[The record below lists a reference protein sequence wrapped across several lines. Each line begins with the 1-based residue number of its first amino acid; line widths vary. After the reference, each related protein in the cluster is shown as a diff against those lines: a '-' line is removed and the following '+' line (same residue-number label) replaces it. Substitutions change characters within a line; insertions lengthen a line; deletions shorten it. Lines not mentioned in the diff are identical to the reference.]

1 MSDKFRIDGT
11 EIKTPTDYKPVF
23 ATTSTEDS
31 DRTQDLIMHNTPMGT
46 IAGYDM
52 TWKSL
57 KSDEISTILNLMMNK
72 PSFSFHHRDPRNASG
87 WSDADFYASN
97 FNMGA
102 QRLGEREG
110 ELWSD
115 LSINV
120 RAIYPI
126 GTSGGTS
133 GGSSP

>member
-1 MSDKFRIDGT
+1 MGERFSIDGT
-11 EIKTPTDYKPVF
+11 VIKTPDSYKPVF

-57 KSDEISTILNLMMNK
+57 KSDEISNILNLMMNK
-72 PSFSFHHRDPRNASG
+72 SKFSFHHRDPRNASG

-97 FNMGA
+97 FNMAA

-115 LSINV
+115 LTINV
-120 RAIYPI
+120 RSIYPV
-126 GTSGGTS
+126 
-133 GGSSP
+133 

>member
-1 MSDKFRIDGT
+1 MNERFSINGT
-11 EIKTPTDYKPVF
+11 TIKTPDSYKPVF
-23 ATTSTEDS
+23 ATTSTEDT
-31 DRTQDLIMHNTPMGT
+31 DRTQDLVMHNTPLGT

-57 KSDEISTILNLMMNK
+57 KSSEISAILNLMMNK

-87 WSDADFYASN
+87 WSTADFYASN
-97 FNMGA
+97 FNMSA
-102 QRLGEREG
+102 QRLGEQTG

-120 RAIYPI
+120 RSIYPV
-126 GTSGGTS
+126 
-133 GGSSP
+133 

>member
-1 MSDKFRIDGT
+1 MGDKFSIDGT
-11 EIKTPTDYKPVF
+11 EIKTPDTYKPVF

-46 IAGYDM
+46 IAGYDL

-57 KSDEISTILNLMMNK
+57 KSSEISTILTLMMNK
-72 PSFSFHHRDPRNASG
+72 PSFQFHHRDPRVASG
-87 WSDADFYASN
+87 WSTAAFYASN
-97 FNMGA
+97 FNMSA

-115 LSINV
+115 LAINV
-120 RAIYPI
+120 RSIYPV
-126 GTSGGTS
+126 
-133 GGSSP
+133 

>member
-1 MSDKFRIDGT
+1 MGDKFSIDGV
-11 EIKTPTDYKPVF
+11 EIKSPEVYKPVF
-23 ATTSTEDS
+23 STTSTEDS

-52 TWKSL
+52 TWKQLTSQ
-57 KSDEISTILNLMMNK
+57 EIATILNAMMNK
-72 PSFSFHHRDPRNASG
+72 PSFSFHHRDPRDESG
-87 WSDADFYASN
+87 WADADFYASN

-102 QRLGEREG
+102 QRLGERTG

-120 RAIYPI
+120 RSIYPV
-126 GTSGGTS
+126 
-133 GGSSP
+133 

>member
-1 MSDKFRIDGT
+1 MAREHFSIDGT
-11 EIKTPTDYKPVF
+11 TIKTPDSYKPVF

-46 IAGYDM
+46 IVGYDL

-57 KSDEISTILNLMMNK
+57 KSSEISTILNLMMNK
-72 PSFSFHHRDPRNASG
+72 SSFSFHHRDPRNSSG

-97 FNMGA
+97 FSMGA
-102 QRLGEREG
+102 QRLQEG
-110 ELWSD
+110 QELWSD

-120 RAIYPI
+120 RGIYPV
-126 GTSGGTS
+126 
-133 GGSSP
+133 